1 MENRYYGLFYK
12 IVLNKWYE
20 IDKIKELKEDRVINN

>member
-1 MENRYYGLFYK
+1 MEKIYYELLYK

-20 IDKIKELKEDRVINN
+20 KDKLNNWKKKSNK